1 MQYEY
6 NFSVV
11 EKVKSQDQHIS
22 LGRILWMGIQQM
34 STNSHT
40 VAMEVFLS
48 RNKKITER
56 CMVETGE
63 GKCYPEKPLV
73 LFQMTFSA
81 SDEAELMFMWADAM
95 AAAAHL
101 WPFSGS

>member
-11 EKVKSQDQHIS
+11 EKVMSQDQNIS

-34 STNSHT
+34 SPNSHT

-48 RNKKITER
+48 QNKKNI
-56 CMVETGE
+56 
-63 GKCYPEKPLV
+63 
-73 LFQMTFSA
+73 
-81 SDEAELMFMWADAM
+81 
-95 AAAAHL
+95 
-101 WPFSGS
+101 